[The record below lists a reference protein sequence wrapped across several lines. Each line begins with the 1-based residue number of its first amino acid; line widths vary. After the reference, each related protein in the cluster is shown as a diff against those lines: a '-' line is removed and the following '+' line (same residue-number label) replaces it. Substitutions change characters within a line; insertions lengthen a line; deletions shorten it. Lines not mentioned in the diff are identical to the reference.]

1 MYPFA
6 MEFELDTKLC
16 NFKRLGIMMSC
27 LALAVISLYFDK
39 LID

>member
-6 MEFELDTKLC
+6 MEFEHDTKC